1 MRCICRD
8 ARGEAVPARYALVR
22 EDLLVSHHSERVQ
35 GLDSMRRTSTAG
47 GFTRFL
53 QAGKWMRASVLNQA
67 MAVKP
72 LREMQ
77 KMFLNKMRQMRRAAD
92 KMATKEKE
100 WKEERSVGGS
110 DQARLSG
117 RAAVSRAG
125 GPYRADLS

>member
-1 MRCICRD
+1 
-8 ARGEAVPARYALVR
+8 
-22 EDLLVSHHSERVQ
+22 
-35 GLDSMRRTSTAG
+35 
-47 GFTRFL
+47 
-53 QAGKWMRASVLNQA
+53 MRASVLNQA